1 MAAFEH
7 ILIATDGSA
16 RSEDAVRSGVVLAR
30 TIGARITFFQA
41 VPLHEPSED
50 LSALLE
56 STRGDHAKAALAQ
69 TAEHLHFV
77 ARIARVHGVE
87 CETAHAYSD
96 HPADAIVEMAT
107 ARKCDLIAMA
117 SHGRHG
123 VERLLLGSET
133 RNVLGQCRI
142 PVLVYR

>member
-1 MAAFEH
+1 MAAFAH

-16 RSEDAVRSGVVLAR
+16 RSEDAVRKGVDLAR

-41 VPLHEPSED
+41 VPRHGPSEE
-50 LSALLE
+50 LTELLE
-56 STRGDHAKAALAQ
+56 ATRGDHAKAALAQ

-77 ARIARVHGVE
+77 ARIARAHGVE

-96 HPADAIVEMAT
+96 HPAQAIVATAT
-107 ARKCDLIAMA
+107 ARKCDLIAMT
-117 SHGRHG
+117 SHGRRG

-133 RNVLGQCRI
+133 SDVLGQCRI
-142 PVLVYR
+142 PVLVYC